1 MAFKEKQTSVLV
13 NELFNK
19 ADIPVPDEVK
29 QRWEDL
35 EVIYE
40 ANAESLFDIALQI
53 RNCTDLIRRVPC
65 SNQKEVIETINGVVR
80 DLDIFT
86 NQLVDLRKL
95 HEGKTGIINDPDELA
110 LCISI
115 FNQYSGFSDRFR
127 AVIFPVVITITEAY
141 SEAEELVKQSEAS
154 DVSVITDLEIISET
168 KKVQ

>member
-1 MAFKEKQTSVLV
+1 MTFKEKKTSVLID
-13 NELFNK
+13 NLFNK
-19 ADIPVPDEVK
+19 ADIPVPEEVK

-35 EVIYE
+35 EAIYQ
-40 ANAESLFDIALQI
+40 ANADSLIDIAIQI

-80 DLDIFT
+80 DLDTFT
-86 NQLVDLRKL
+86 NQLVDLHKL

-127 AVIFPVVITITEAY
+127 AVVFPVVITVTEAY
-141 SEAEELVKQSEAS
+141 SEAEELVKQSEAT
-154 DVSVITDLEIISET
+154 DTSVITDLEIISET

>member
-1 MAFKEKQTSVLV
+1 MAFKEKQTSALV
-13 NELFNK
+13 SDLFNK

-35 EVIYE
+35 EVIYQ
-40 ANAESLFDIALQI
+40 ANADSLFDIALQI

-65 SNQKEVIETINGVVR
+65 SNQKEVTDTINGVVR
-80 DLDIFT
+80 DLDVFT
-86 NQLVDLRKL
+86 NQLVDLHKL

-115 FNQYSGFSDRFR
+115 FNQYSGFNDRFR

-141 SEAEELVKQSEAS
+141 SEAEELAKQIDAS
-154 DVSVITDLEIISET
+154 DVNVITDVEIISET

>member
-95 HEGKTGIINDPDELA
+95 HEDKTGIINDPDELA

>member
-1 MAFKEKQTSVLV
+1 MAFKEKQTSALV
-13 NELFNK
+13 SDLFNK
-19 ADIPVPDEVK
+19 AELPVPNEVK

-35 EVIYE
+35 EVIYQ
-40 ANAESLFDIALQI
+40 ANADSLFDIALQI

-65 SNQKEVIETINGVVR
+65 SNQQEVIQTINGVVR

-86 NQLVDLRKL
+86 NQLVDLHKL

-115 FNQYSGFSDRFR
+115 FNQYSGFNDRFR

-141 SEAEELVKQSEAS
+141 SEAEAIVKQNEAS
-154 DVSVITDLEIISET
+154 DVDVITDLEIISET